1 MSEDFKD
8 GQIVELTLNRF
19 MIYSTSATFKFRRGL
34 NAFLGVNGSGKSSV
48 FIGLYIGLGGDLGGL
63 KRQKQLSDLIHRSGD
78 REQSAKILIK
88 IVCDEDEDEPRRK
101 SKV

>member
-19 MIYSTSATFKFRRGL
+19 MIYSASAPFKFRRGL

-63 KRQKQLSDLIHRSGD
+63 KRQKRLRDLIHRSGD
-78 REQSAKILIK
+78 PSAEILIK
-88 IVCDEDEDEPRRK
+88 IVSDEDEPKRK

>member
-1 MSEDFKD
+1 MSEDFKV
-8 GQIVELTLNRF
+8 GQIVELSLTRF
-19 MIYSTSATFKFRRGL
+19 MIYSSSATFKFRRGL

-63 KRQKQLSDLIHRSGD
+63 KRQKRLRDLIHRSGD
-78 REQSAKILIK
+78 PSAEILIR
-88 IVCDEDEDEPRRK
+88 IVSDEDEPKRK

>member
-63 KRQKQLSDLIHRSGD
+63 KRQKRLRDLIHRSGD
-78 REQSAKILIK
+78 PSAEILIR
-88 IVCDEDEDEPRRK
+88 IVSDEDEPKRK